1 MRSDKNIFWID
12 AVKALCMI
20 GVYVAHAEVYY
31 PATKFSSMHF
41 IAPFYV
47 TAFFFVNGYLYS
59 MKKIADADDCGIS
72 SRHDVFIGQLTNVL
86 FKLVIPTVIFSTLI
100 FVPRNLFHHEPI
112 SVGKYAFMVLGGC
125 ANWFTAALACLQ
137 IYIAVLYLLFGSK
150 RYWYLIFAVVFF
162 ALALFLQRVV
172 VSPFPWYWKSGM
184 VGILPFVLGMLYQR
198 YEQMFERKGFV
209 SVLPLLLYIVYCA
222 LPCKV
227 QCNVAGVQFDLP
239 GVIVMCF
246 GILSVIRLSKWL
258 PGNRW
263 LAYVGRH
270 SIVFYF
276 LSGVFPAFWGA
287 VLKKVFHGAPNYGI
301 VLLSIIASLL
311 SAAACSWVIYRFLP
325 FMVDIRKL
333 SFKKVNMS

>member
-1 MRSDKNIFWID
+1 MKSDKNIFWID

-20 GVYVAHAEVYY
+20 GVYFAHAEVYY
-31 PATKFSSMHF
+31 PAAKFSVMHF

-47 TAFFFVNGYLYS
+47 TAFFCVNGYLYS
-59 MKKIADADDCGIS
+59 LKISNETDAETD
-72 SRHDVFIGQLTNVL
+72 RMEVFFGQLKNVV
-86 FKLVIPTVIFSTLI
+86 FKLIIPTILFSTLI
-100 FVPRNLFHHEPI
+100 FVPRNLFHHEPM
-112 SVGKYAFMVLGGC
+112 SVGKYLFMVVGGC
-125 ANWFTAALACLQ
+125 ANWFTSALACLQ
-137 IYIAVLYLLFGSK
+137 IYIAVLALFFGNK
-150 RYWYLIFAVVFF
+150 RYLYLISAFVFF
-162 ALALFLQRVV
+162 AAALLLQRVV

-198 YEQMFERKGFV
+198 YEQIFERKGFV

-333 SFKKVNMS
+333 PYKKAKTS